1 MTSENILND
10 CILDYGGANQ
20 ITIYTR
26 KIGIVRQKILQVV
39 SAPSTGTIKPV
50 KVLDLLRTQTRLTVN
65 GYIDSASESKL
76 DNIFEYG
83 GPKVL
88 SYKGVTDNVN
98 IEKFE
103 LTEDENRQDERDL
116 TITFIIGDKLN
127 A

>member
-1 MTSENILND
+1 MTSENLIND

-26 KIGIVRQKILQVV
+26 KIGKVRQKILQVV
-39 SAPSTGTIKPV
+39 SAPSTSTIKTV
-50 KVLDLLRTQTRLTVN
+50 KVLDLLRTQTRITIN
-65 GYIDSASESKL
+65 GFIDSTSETKL

-88 SYKGVTDNVN
+88 SYKGTTDNVN

-103 LTEDENRQDERDL
+103 ISEDENRQDERDL